1 MHHCTLHSCH
11 SWKAPGRISRC
22 CRAFLPHT
30 TRSTS
35 KSFIPRAK
43 LTRKLL
49 LFNFLKIKFNRITPG
64 SGSSWE
70 AKLRAESRYWSAQN
84 ECGSGILRWNF
95 SYGAEGYTAVHF
107 SFYMQYLVFSYGAE
121 GYTAVHFSFLHAV
134 FSLLPPVKSYK
145 IPSLV
150 FNSVKQFEPSVNK
163 KAHM

>member
-1 MHHCTLHSCH
+1 MHAHCTVVIHERLQGVYHVAVGRFCHTPQDPPANHSFRGQNWH
-11 SWKAPGRISRC
+11 ANSY
-22 CRAFLPHT
+22 
-30 TRSTS
+30 
-35 KSFIPRAK
+35 
-43 LTRKLL
+43 
-49 LFNFLKIKFNRITPG
+49 FLKIKFNRITPG

-107 SFYMQYLVFSYGAE
+107 SFYIQYLVFSYGAE

>member
-1 MHHCTLHSCH
+1 MFEQTKCLFMHAHCTVVIHERLQGVYHVAVGRFCHTPQDPPANHSFRGQNWH
-11 SWKAPGRISRC
+11 ANSY
-22 CRAFLPHT
+22 F
-30 TRSTS
+30 
-35 KSFIPRAK
+35 F
-43 LTRKLL
+43 
-49 LFNFLKIKFNRITPG
+49 KIKFNRITPG

-107 SFYMQYLVFSYGAE
+107 SF
-121 GYTAVHFSFLHAV
+121 LHAV

>member
-1 MHHCTLHSCH
+1 MFEQTKCLFMHAHCTVVIHERLQGVYHVAVGRFCHTPQDPPANHSFRGQNWH
-11 SWKAPGRISRC
+11 ANSY
-22 CRAFLPHT
+22 F
-30 TRSTS
+30 
-35 KSFIPRAK
+35 F
-43 LTRKLL
+43 
-49 LFNFLKIKFNRITPG
+49 KIKFNRITPG

-95 SYGAEGYTAVHF
+95 SYGAEGYTH
-107 SFYMQYLVFSYGAE
+107 
-121 GYTAVHFSFLHAV
+121 TAVHFSFLHAV